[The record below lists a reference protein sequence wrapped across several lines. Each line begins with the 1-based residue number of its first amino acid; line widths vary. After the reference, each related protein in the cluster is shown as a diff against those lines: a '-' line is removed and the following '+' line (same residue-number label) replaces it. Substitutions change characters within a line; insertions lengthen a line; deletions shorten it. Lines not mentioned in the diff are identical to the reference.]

1 MAKLNCI
8 RIVLAERNLNNKCLS
23 EKNGK
28 DPAIVSK
35 WVTNTNQPSLEA
47 LNAIAYALEVPV

>member
-8 RIVLAERNLNNKCLS
+8 RIVLAERNLNNKWLS
-23 EKNGK
+23 EKYGK

-35 WVTNTNQPSLEA
+35 WVTNTNQPSLEV